1 MKLIVEVMSGVRA
14 DGFDVTVMDG
24 EETLYTNAYRYGYNC
39 SYDSRFANIEEP
51 YVSDVLQSLI
61 DTCQIDSMSVEA
73 GRNTFAGKS
82 VGNDRAKE
90 FWNKYCRCLT
100 MAEDNFTKAVEGL
113 QDVGEGRMVL

>member
-73 GRNTFAGKS
+73 GRNTFAGRDMGEDK
-82 VGNDRAKE
+82 AEE
-90 FWNKYCRCLT
+90 FRNKYCKGLT
-100 MAEDNFTKAVEGL
+100 MAEDDFTKAVERL
-113 QDVGEGRMVL
+113 QDVDEALKR